1 MGRKILVAFDD
12 SKNAMR
18 AVQFVAETFA
28 PDNHIT
34 LLSVLQNTAALCEMN
49 SPELTPYFVSQQDS
63 FCILEDKKKGLVEE
77 AIQKARSYLTDAGFK
92 PENVTLKLIPRKKG
106 IAGDIV
112 DEANSGYD
120 IVVLGRRGLSGI
132 KEFLFGS
139 ISQKVLQLAKDVS
152 VLIVN

>member
-1 MGRKILVAFDD
+1 M
-12 SKNAMR
+12 
-18 AVQFVAETFA
+18 
-28 PDNHIT
+28 
-34 LLSVLQNTAALCEMN
+34 
-49 SPELTPYFVSQQDS
+49 
-63 FCILEDKKKGLVEE
+63 
-77 AIQKARSYLTDAGFK
+77 TDAGFN
-92 PENVTLKLIPRKKG
+92 PRDISVKLIPKKKG

-120 IVVLGRRGLSGI
+120 VIVLGRRGVSGI

>member
-1 MGRKILVAFDD
+1 MGCKILVAFDD

-18 AVQFVAETFA
+18 AVHFVAETFS
-28 PDNHIT
+28 PDNKIT

-49 SPELTPYFVSQQDS
+49 SPELTPYFESQQDS
-63 FCILEDKKKGLVEE
+63 FCILEDKKKGLVED
-77 AIQKARSYLTDAGFK
+77 AIEKAKSYLSEAGF
-92 PENVTLKLIPRKKG
+92 NTRNITIKLIPKKKG

-112 DEANSGYD
+112 AEANSGYD
-120 IVVLGRRGLSGI
+120 IIVLGRRGISGI

-152 VLIVN
+152 VLVVN

>member
-1 MGRKILVAFDD
+1 MEHKILVAFDD

-18 AVQFVAETFA
+18 AVEFVAETFN
-28 PDNHIT
+28 PENKVT

-63 FCILEDKKKGLVEE
+63 FCVLEDKKKSLVEE
-77 AIQKARSYLTDAGFK
+77 AVQNAKGYLTRAGFK
-92 PENVTLKLIPRKKG
+92 SENISINLIPKKKG

-112 DEANSGYD
+112 DAAKSGYD
-120 IVVLGRRGLSGI
+120 IIVMGRRGVSGV

-139 ISQKVLQLAKDVS
+139 IAQKVLNLAKDVS